1 MSGDGSA
8 AGGAQED
15 YSPPLLAWLFHSLP
29 HLNIALRSV
38 NSTFNPASEAYLEAL
53 GILASLPAAWLILSL
68 FVLLIYLLTRCCER
82 HPRRKRSIAA
92 LKWTLAIF
100 TLLCCGAVALG
111 LYGNDDVHNGLVQFV
126 AAVRGAHAV
135 VHSVVNQSSALESS
149 VNGGLRP
156 QVSDAMASLER
167 VSAPMNASAR
177 SALLALVAAAAR
189 NTTTASAA
197 AAAISAPLR
206 QLGSSL
212 ERAAAVTELAEAFRW
227 PVTMAVLSVLLVFCI
242 ILLFGVA
249 RHSRC
254 ALITFSVFG
263 LFAVIVS
270 WLLASLYLASSV
282 ALGDLCVAPAPYL
295 EQRAAAGASTAI
307 EAAVQARLAHFYL
320 RCEQTPIAMAQP
332 VPTATLLS
340 SGGRASPLT
349 PRLRDAQRS
358 LLAVEELVALAS
370 RMAPGD
376 VAKRLEALTSAL
388 DRSRR
393 LANMLPP
400 LLDCRNLHRHY
411 VHAAKSICDL
421 GLYGLAF
428 MLLSCLTAG
437 FFFTV
442 LVWVDSHTWIYI
454 RKRDGREAKQSH
466 HHHHHG
472 ERSQRAPPGG
482 GSGGGTG
489 TRGGGRGGSHAPSAP
504 LAPSDGAHA
513 SSSAGPSAALML
525 GPNNGQYPTL
535 SKQCKTLESADFY

>member
-1 MSGDGSA
+1 MASA
-8 AGGAQED
+8 AADGAAATEE
-15 YSPPLLAWLFHSLP
+15 YSPPLLARLFHTLP
-29 HLNIALRSV
+29 HLNIALRAV
-38 NSTFNPASEAYLEAL
+38 NSTFNPASEVYLESL

-135 VHSVVNQSSALESS
+135 VSNVVNQSSALEAS
-149 VNGGLRP
+149 VDGGLRP
-156 QVSDAMASLER
+156 QVSEATAAMER
-167 VSAPMNASAR
+167 SSAPMNASAR
-177 SALLALVAAAAR
+177 GALLALVAAAAR
-189 NTTTASAA
+189 NATAASAA
-197 AAAISAPLR
+197 SAGITAPLR
-206 QLGSSL
+206 SL
-212 ERAAAVTELAEAFRW
+212 AASLDRVGGVVEMAEAFRW

-295 EQRAAAGASTAI
+295 EQRAASGATSAI
-307 EAAVQARLAHFYL
+307 EAAVQVRLAHYYL
-320 RCEQTPIAMAQP
+320 RCDPPIAVVPP
-332 VPTATLLS
+332 VPTSA
-340 SGGRASPLT
+340 SGGRISPLM
-349 PRLRDAQRS
+349 PRLSDAQRY
-358 LLAVEELVALAS
+358 LMVVDEGVTLAE
-370 RMAPGD
+370 RMAPAD
-376 VAKRLEALTSAL
+376 IRLRLDALRSAL
-388 DRSRR
+388 DRSHR
-393 LANMLPP
+393 LANTIEP

-437 FFFTV
+437 LFFTV

-466 HHHHHG
+466 HHHHQRGQHHAAPH
-472 ERSQRAPPGG
+472 RSA
-482 GSGGGTG
+482 
-489 TRGGGRGGSHAPSAP
+489 GRGPSSSSSHHRSGTHTGPPAPSAP
-504 LAPSDGAHA
+504 PDSGPSGPTG
-513 SSSAGPSAALML
+513 SSAVML